1 MTIIEQLVED
11 YKRQNPSATPQ
22 QIKQYIQTL
31 EPHTKVIKE
40 DEWAFNSEHDDGI
53 KIPDDVNASALDE
66 AFPSETDAE
75 IEPDAEIE
83 SDAEIKTGN
92 RTSI

>member
-11 YKRQNPSATPQ
+11 FKRQNPYASDEE
-22 QIKQYIQTL
+22 IRQYLQTL

-53 KIPDDVNASALDE
+53 KIPDDVNVTS
-66 AFPSETDAE
+66 SEDTAGTTE
-75 IEPDAEIE
+75 KEETE
-83 SDAEIKTGN
+83 KT
-92 RTSI
+92 SPY